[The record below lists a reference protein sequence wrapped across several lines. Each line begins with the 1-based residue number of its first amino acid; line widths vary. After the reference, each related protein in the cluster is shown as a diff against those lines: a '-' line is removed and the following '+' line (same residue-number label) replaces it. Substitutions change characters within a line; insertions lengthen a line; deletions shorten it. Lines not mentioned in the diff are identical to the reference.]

1 MVIQHLDLTLS
12 KVLWRGAGITD
23 GVFDEVRRDLTTLPL
38 LSCDLCSV
46 HADSVTSWEELIS
59 QMPRGTHSPPRTM
72 WGKHLR
78 L

>member
-1 MVIQHLDLTLS
+1 MVIQNLDLTLS

-38 LSCDLCSV
+38 LSCDLCSA
-46 HADSVTSWEELIS
+46 HADSVTSREKLIS
-59 QMPRGTHSPPRTM
+59 QMPRGTHRPPRMM